1 MYSPL
6 SCLWVVGHAKNFFL
20 HYSQLC
26 CNRNHFHVPICSLY
40 LSCFIII
47 SSSTRNPCFFSLL
60 HSQKPFMSSSYVR
73 LVALPKEHWDC
84 NISCGVIMFSC
95 RDSIVSS
102 IPFIIYL
109 LAMSLYPIQQ
119 PYAFCTLQIQFLR

>member
-1 MYSPL
+1 MCTLHFLVYG
-6 SCLWVVGHAKNFFL
+6 LWDMLRISSYIIPNFVAIGTIFMCQFVL
-20 HYSQLC
+20 FI
-26 CNRNHFHVPICSLY
+26 FHVLL
-40 LSCFIII
+40 LSHPLREIHV
-47 SSSTRNPCFFSLL
+47 FFSLL

-102 IPFIIYL
+102 MPFIIYL

-119 PYAFCTLQIQFLR
+119 PYAFCTLQIQF